1 MSARLLA
8 AFCLSSLV
16 VCPGWGA
23 SPDQPES
30 EIVVY
35 LSGGVQPLR
44 PLLYM
49 KAELGRLM
57 STAGYHIEWTG
68 ARDMEKSSTH
78 WQVTVVELRGT
89 CEMTTLPAAKVGVL
103 ASTAVSGGQIIPFSS
118 VDCASLTRVLAAPL
132 AAEPPARR
140 DFLYGRAMDRP
151 LAHELYH
158 VLLNTGGHSR
168 EGIAQAGFST
178 SDLLT
183 EHFEFEAATLA
194 KLRPALAT
202 RGMGSPGDEGVG
214 R

>member
-8 AFCLSSLV
+8 AFCLSNLV

-23 SPDQPES
+23 FQEQPES
-30 EIVVY
+30 ELVVY
-35 LSGGVQPLR
+35 LSGGVQPQR

-57 STAGYHIEWTG
+57 STAGYHIEWTD
-68 ARDMEKSSTH
+68 ARDREKSSTYS
-78 WQVTVVELRGT
+78 QLTVVELRGT

-103 ASTAVSGGQIIPFSS
+103 ASTAVSGGKIIPFSS
-118 VDCASLTRVLAAPL
+118 VDCASLTRMLSAPL
-132 AAEPPARR
+132 VAEPPARR
-140 DFLYGRAMDRP
+140 DFLYGRAMARL

-158 VLLNTGGHSR
+158 VLLNTEGHSR

-183 EHFEFEAATLA
+183 EHFEFEAGTLA
-194 KLRPALAT
+194 KLRPVPTT
-202 RGMGSPGDEGVG
+202 RGTGSAGDEGVG